1 MMHTSLHFFV
11 DYTVGGV
18 PNQHRQVTG
27 AIFAIYVTFLLR
39 SVKEVW
45 RNNFYVIKMQAEFY
59 NDNLKMLP

>member
-1 MMHTSLHFFV
+1 MPSFKVILHDAHIAAIFV

-45 RNNFYVIKMQAEFY
+45 RNKFYVIKMQA
-59 NDNLKMLP
+59 